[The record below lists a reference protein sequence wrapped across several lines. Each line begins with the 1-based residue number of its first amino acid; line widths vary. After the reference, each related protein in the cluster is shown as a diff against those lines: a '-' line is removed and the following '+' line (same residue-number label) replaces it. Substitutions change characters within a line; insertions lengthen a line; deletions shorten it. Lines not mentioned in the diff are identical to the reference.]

1 MEIRGSPVP
10 TFQIIIRLSLPG
22 GGDKERDG
30 HVSVL
35 TGVRTYQTVKES
47 SVCVCSRRGIPAVSS
62 MLRAVGC
69 HVTMPTRLECPSK
82 TTMGSER
89 GRTSE

>member
-10 TFQIIIRLSLPG
+10 TFQIIIRLSLPEG
-22 GGDKERDG
+22 GNKESDR
-30 HVSVL
+30 HVNVL
-35 TGVRTYQTVKES
+35 TGVKES

-69 HVTMPTRLECPSK
+69 HVTMPTLLECPSK